1 MLNRITIGKYYYG
14 VSLIHRWNPVCK
26 LFCSL
31 LFILSV
37 FAIEQWLYVFIY
49 TIYLLFLLQFSGL
62 SFSCYVKPIW
72 GLRYM
77 LLILF
82 LFYFILG
89 ISYEQSILLV
99 WKLVSVIL
107 YSTMVLYTTSI
118 GDLTYALTCL
128 FYPLFWIG
136 IPTYLL
142 SRVIGLALSFLPN
155 ILEHAN
161 QILKSLTVRGMD
173 YKRMNIKQKLYI
185 WKIVLFPLFDNSM
198 RYADA
203 VADTM
208 EVRLYSTNQFH
219 FRKNSLQFMDILGVL
234 FHISLC
240 ILVWKDGLLCGI

>member
-1 MLNRITIGKYYYG
+1 MLNSITIGKYYYG
-14 VSLIHRWNPVCK
+14 ASLIHRWNPVCK

-37 FAIEQWLYVFIY
+37 FAIEQWVLVFLY
-49 TIYLLFLLQFSGL
+49 TIFLLFLLGFSGL
-62 SFSCYVKPIW
+62 SFSYYVKPIW
-72 GLRYM
+72 GLKYM
-77 LLILF
+77 LLILL

-89 ISYEQSILLV
+89 ISYEQSILLI
-99 WKLVSVIL
+99 WKLISVIL

-128 FYPLFWIG
+128 FYPLSWIG
-136 IPTYLL
+136 IPICLL
-142 SRVIGLALSFLPN
+142 SRMIGLALSFLPN
-155 ILEHAN
+155 ILEHAA

-173 YKRMNIKQKLYI
+173 YKRMDMKQKLYI
-185 WKIVLFPLFDNSM
+185 WKIILFPLFDNSM

-208 EVRLYSTNQFH
+208 EVRLYATNQFR
-219 FRKNSLQFMDILGVL
+219 FRKNSLQFMDILGIL
-234 FHISLC
+234 FHIFLC

>member
-1 MLNRITIGKYYYG
+1 MLNSITIGKYYYG
-14 VSLIHRWNPVCK
+14 TSLVHRWNSVCK

-37 FAIEQWLYVFIY
+37 FAIEQWVLVFID
-49 TIYLLFLLQFSGL
+49 TIFLLFLLRLSGF
-62 SFSCYVKPIW
+62 SFSYYGKPIW
-72 GLRYM
+72 GLKYM
-77 LLILF
+77 LLILL

-89 ISYEQSILLV
+89 ISYEQSLLLI
-99 WKLVSVIL
+99 WKIISVIL

-128 FYPLFWIG
+128 FYPLSWLG
-136 IPTYLL
+136 IPIYLL
-142 SRVIGLALSFLPN
+142 SRMIGLALSFLPN

-173 YKRMNIKQKLYI
+173 YKRMSIPQKLYI

-198 RYADA
+198 HYADA

-208 EVRLYSTNQFH
+208 EVRMYSTKQFR
-219 FRKNSLQFMDILGVL
+219 FRKNSLQFMDVLGVSV
-234 FHISLC
+234 HIFLC
-240 ILVWKDGLLCGI
+240 IFVWKGDLLCGI